1 MKRKRRIKRNKIL
14 GVGFCAL
21 VYLFLF
27 LPISVIVAN
36 SFNATTTKP
45 YMSWKGFT
53 LDWYVKLWENTSLL
67 EAFGTT
73 MIIAVVSTLLATV
86 IGTLGAIGMYKY
98 KFKGKGLIDGLLY
111 IPVVIPEI
119 VLGIS
124 LLTIFSKAGIPRGM
138 ITLILAHVTF
148 CIPFVIFNV
157 RARLAGYDISIEEAS
172 MDLGANRLTTF
183 FEITLP
189 VLMPGI
195 MGGALLAFTLSI
207 DDVIIS
213 YFVNGQTKTYPLKIM
228 ESVKSGV
235 APDVNA
241 LSTLIL
247 IGTILFVVLTQG
259 DLFKKSSKESGKEE
273 TKYEKKKHGKKVFVG
288 NAFSNTVYD
297 ARRMWF
303 EDWQYGNR

>member
-1 MKRKRRIKRNKIL
+1 MKREKKEKRIRHL
-14 GVGFCAL
+14 SVTFCTL

-27 LPISVIVAN
+27 LPISVIVVN

-53 LDWYVKLWENTSLL
+53 FDWYIKLWENSSLL

-73 MIIAVVSTLLATV
+73 MVLAITSTLLATI

-98 KFKGKGLIDGLLY
+98 RFKGKSLIDGLLY

-119 VLGIS
+119 VLGIAM
-124 LLTIFSKAGIPRGM
+124 LTIFANAGIPRGM
-138 ITLILAHVTF
+138 VTLILAHVTF

-157 RARLAGYDISIEEAS
+157 RARLSGYDNSIEEAS
-172 MDLGANRLTTF
+172 MDLGANRIRTF

-189 VLMPGI
+189 VLSPGI
-195 MGGALLAFTLSI
+195 LGGALLAFTLSI

-213 YFVNGQTKTYPLKIM
+213 YFIYGQTKTYPLKVM

-247 IGTILFVVLTQG
+247 LGTILFVVLTQG
-259 DLFKKSSKESGKEE
+259 DLFQKKAKG
-273 TKYEKKKHGKKVFVG
+273 
-288 NAFSNTVYD
+288 
-297 ARRMWF
+297 
-303 EDWQYGNR
+303 

>member
-1 MKRKRRIKRNKIL
+1 MRREKKEKATKGL
-14 GVGFCAL
+14 SVAFCTL

-27 LPISVIVAN
+27 LPISVVVVN

-53 LDWYVKLWENTSLL
+53 FDWYIKLWDNTSLL

-73 MIIAVVSTLLATV
+73 MILAVVSTILATI

-98 KFKGKGLIDGLLY
+98 KFKGKAIIDGLLY

-119 VLGIS
+119 VLGIA
-124 LLTIFSKAGIPRGM
+124 LLTIFSKVNIPRGM

-148 CIPFVIFNV
+148 CTPFVIFNV
-157 RARLAGYDISIEEAS
+157 RARLSGYDNSIEEAS
-172 MDLGANRLTTF
+172 MDLGANRLVTF
-183 FEITLP
+183 FEVTLP

-195 MGGALLAFTLSI
+195 LGGALLAFTLSI

-213 YFVNGQTKTYPLKIM
+213 YFVYGQTKTYPLKVM

-235 APDVNA
+235 SPDVNA

-259 DLFKKSSKESGKEE
+259 DLFKKKSSK
-273 TKYEKKKHGKKVFVG
+273 
-288 NAFSNTVYD
+288 
-297 ARRMWF
+297 
-303 EDWQYGNR
+303 

>member
-1 MKRKRRIKRNKIL
+1 MKKRKKGKKL
-14 GVGFCAL
+14 GVVFCSL

-27 LPISVIVAN
+27 MPISVIVVN

-53 LDWYVKLWENTSLL
+53 LDWYIKLWDNVSLL
-67 EAFGTT
+67 DSFLNT
-73 MIIAVVSTLLATV
+73 MIIAVVSTFLATA
-86 IGTLGAIGMYKY
+86 IGTLAAIGMYRY
-98 KFKGKGLIDGLLY
+98 KFKGKGLIDGMLY

-124 LLTIFSKAGIPRGM
+124 LLTIFSNANIPRGM
-138 ITLILAHVTF
+138 LTLILAHVTF

-157 RARLAGYDISIEEAS
+157 RARLYGYDNSVEEAS
-172 MDLGANRLTTF
+172 LDLGANRITTF
-183 FEITLP
+183 FKITLP
-189 VLMPGI
+189 ILAPGI

-213 YFVNGQTKTYPLKIM
+213 YFVYGQTKTYPLKVM

-247 IGTILFVVLTQG
+247 IVTILFVVVTQG
-259 DLFKKSSKESGKEE
+259 DFFKKKR
-273 TKYEKKKHGKKVFVG
+273 V
-288 NAFSNTVYD
+288 
-297 ARRMWF
+297 
-303 EDWQYGNR
+303 

>member
-1 MKRKRRIKRNKIL
+1 MLLEYKGGAGMKKKKKEKRNRSVSI
-14 GVGFCAL
+14 VFCTL

-27 LPISVIVAN
+27 LPISVIVVN

-53 LDWYVKLWENTSLL
+53 FDWYVKLWDNTSLL
-67 EAFGTT
+67 EAFGNT
-73 MIIAVVSTLLATV
+73 MIIAVVSTLLATI
-86 IGTLGAIGMYKY
+86 IGTLGAIGMYRY
-98 KFKGKGLIDGLLY
+98 KFKGKALIDGLLY

-124 LLTIFSKAGIPRGM
+124 LLTIFSKVNIPRGM
-138 ITLILAHVTF
+138 LTLILAHVTF
-148 CIPFVIFNV
+148 CVPFVIFNV
-157 RARLAGYDISIEEAS
+157 RARLAGYDSSIEEAS
-172 MDLGANRLTTF
+172 MDLGANRLVTF

-189 VLMPGI
+189 VLAPGI
-195 MGGALLAFTLSI
+195 LGGALLAFTLSI

-213 YFVNGQTKTYPLKIM
+213 YFVYGQTKTYPLKVM

-247 IGTILFVVLTQG
+247 VGTILFVLLTQG
-259 DLFKKSSKESGKEE
+259 DLFKKK
-273 TKYEKKKHGKKVFVG
+273 TH
-288 NAFSNTVYD
+288 
-297 ARRMWF
+297 
-303 EDWQYGNR
+303 Q